1 MPTTLRSALARP
13 WAPLLAPLCALVTRR
28 AALLAVLLFVPAIV
42 RAQLAPKVTAIKAT
56 RLIVGD
62 GTQLEN
68 PVVIVTG
75 ESITQVG
82 PASRVTIPK
91 GATIIDL
98 MGHTILPGLIDCHT
112 HITSYDADG
121 GDMSVLRETAAHQGV
136 YGTVNAK
143 KTLDAGFTT
152 IRDVGATHFADVAVR
167 DLIAKGVIPGP
178 RLYVAGP
185 SLGII
190 GGHADVN
197 GWSPDLNIPGTGVM
211 VSGADEVRKQ
221 VRINVKFGSDHIK
234 LTATGGI
241 LSSGDAVTASAFT
254 DEELKAAVAEAT
266 KLGRKVAAH
275 AHGADGLLAAVNAG
289 VASIEHGSLIDDR
302 GIAAM
307 KAHGTYL
314 VPTLIILEEII
325 NSGAK
330 NGTPQYAIDKAK
342 AIELE
347 RNRRLRAAYSQ
358 GVKFAFGTDATSDIH
373 GRNGQEFA
381 LMVKILGATPMDA
394 ITTATKH
401 GADLIGI
408 GDKVGTITA
417 GKWADIIAV
426 EGNPLEDVRRLEK
439 VVFVMKGGEV
449 AKDGRRR

>member
-1 MPTTLRSALARP
+1 MRSKLRVA
-13 WAPLLAPLCALVTRR
+13 V
-28 AALLAVLLFVPAIV
+28 LAVLLTAPGFVLGAQVAPRITV
-42 RAQLAPKVTAIKAT
+42 LRAA

-75 ESITQVG
+75 ELITAVG
-82 PASRVTIPK
+82 PASKVSIPK
-91 GATIIDL
+91 GATIVDL
-98 MGHTILPGLIDCHT
+98 PGYTLLPGLIDCHT

-136 YGTVNAK
+136 YGTINAK
-143 KTLDAGFTT
+143 KTIDAGFTT

-197 GWSPDLNIPGTGVM
+197 GWSPDLNLPGTGVM
-211 VSGADEVRKQ
+211 VTGADEVRRQ
-221 VRINVKFGSDHIK
+221 IRTNVKFGADHIK

-241 LSSGDAVTASAFT
+241 LSSGDAVTASAFAD
-254 DEELKAAVAEAT
+254 DELRAAVAEAT

-314 VPTLIILEEII
+314 VPTLIILEDII
-325 NSGAK
+325 QNGVK

-347 RNRRLRAAYSQ
+347 RNKRLRAAYSQ

-381 LMVKILGATPMDA
+381 LMVRILGATPMDA
-394 ITTATKH
+394 ITTATKN

-408 GDKVGTITA
+408 GDKVGTVTA
-417 GKWADIIAV
+417 GKWADLIEI
-426 EGNPLEDVRRLEK
+426 
-439 VVFVMKGGEV
+439 
-449 AKDGRRR
+449 GRAHV

>member
-1 MPTTLRSALARP
+1 MRSKLR
-13 WAPLLAPLCALVTRR
+13 V
-28 AALLAVLLFVPAIV
+28 AALAVLLTAPGFVLGAQVAPRITV
-42 RAQLAPKVTAIKAT
+42 LRAA

-75 ESITQVG
+75 ELITAVG
-82 PASRVTIPK
+82 PASKVSIPK
-91 GATIIDL
+91 GATIVDL
-98 MGHTILPGLIDCHT
+98 PGYTLLPGLIDCHT

-136 YGTVNAK
+136 YGTINAK
-143 KTLDAGFTT
+143 KTIDAGFTT

-197 GWSPDLNIPGTGVM
+197 GWSPDLNLPGTGVM
-211 VSGADEVRKQ
+211 VTGADEVRRQ
-221 VRINVKFGSDHIK
+221 IRTNVKFGADHIK

-241 LSSGDAVTASAFT
+241 LSSGDAVTASAFAD
-254 DEELKAAVAEAT
+254 DELRAAVAEAT

-314 VPTLIILEEII
+314 VPTLIILEDII
-325 NSGAK
+325 QNGVK

-347 RNRRLRAAYSQ
+347 RNKRLRAAYSQ

-381 LMVKILGATPMDA
+381 LMVRILGATPMDA
-394 ITTATKH
+394 ITTATKNA
-401 GADLIGI
+401 ADLIGI
-408 GDKVGTITA
+408 GDKVGTVTA
-417 GKWADIIAV
+417 GKWADLIAV
-426 EGNPLEDVRRLEK
+426 EGNPLDDVRRLET
-439 VVFVMKGGEV
+439 VAYVMKGGVV
-449 AKDGRRR
+449 AKDARKK

>member
-1 MPTTLRSALARP
+1 MHSKLRLA
-13 WAPLLAPLCALVTRR
+13 A
-28 AALLAVLLFVPAIV
+28 LAVLLTAPGFVLGAQVAPRITV
-42 RAQLAPKVTAIKAT
+42 LRAA
-56 RLIVGD
+56 RLIIGD

-68 PVVIVTG
+68 PVVIITG
-75 ESITQVG
+75 ELITAVG
-82 PASRVTIPK
+82 PASKVPIPK
-91 GATIIDL
+91 GATIVDL
-98 MGHTILPGLIDCHT
+98 AGYTLLPGLIDCHT

-136 YGTVNAK
+136 YGTINAK
-143 KTLDAGFTT
+143 KTIDAGFTT

-197 GWSPDLNIPGTGVM
+197 GWSPDLNLPGTGVM
-211 VSGADEVRKQ
+211 VTGADEVRRQ
-221 VRINVKFGSDHIK
+221 IRTNVKFGADHIK

-241 LSSGDAVTASAFT
+241 LSSGDAVTASAFAD
-254 DEELKAAVAEAT
+254 DELRAAVAEAT

-325 NSGAK
+325 QNGVK

-347 RNRRLRAAYSQ
+347 RNKRLRAAYSQ

-381 LMVKILGATPMDA
+381 LMVRILGATPMDA
-394 ITTATKH
+394 ITTATKNA
-401 GADLIGI
+401 ADLIGI
-408 GDKVGTITA
+408 GDKVGTVTA
-417 GKWADIIAV
+417 GKWADLIAV
-426 EGNPLEDVRRLEK
+426 EGNPLDDVRRLET
-439 VVFVMKGGEV
+439 VAYVMKGGVV
-449 AKDGRRR
+449 AKDARKK

>member
-1 MPTTLRSALARP
+1 ML
-13 WAPLLAPLCALVTRR
+13 R
-28 AALLAVLLFVPAIV
+28 AAAAVSLLAVPAFVAH
-42 RAQLAPKVTAIKAT
+42 AQVAPRVTAIKAT
-56 RLIVGD
+56 RLIIGD
-62 GTQLEN
+62 GTQLDN

-75 ESITQVG
+75 ETITQVG
-82 PASRVTIPK
+82 TASKVTIPK

-98 MGHTILPGLIDCHT
+98 TGHTLLPGLIDCHT

-121 GDMSVLRETAAHQGV
+121 GDMSVLKETAAHQGV

-143 KTLDAGFTT
+143 KTIDAGFTT

-197 GWSPDLNIPGTGVM
+197 GWSPDLNLPGTGVM
-211 VSGADEVRKQ
+211 VTGVDEVRRQ
-221 VRINVKFGSDHIK
+221 IRTNVKFGADHIK

-254 DEELKAAVAEAT
+254 DEELRAAVQEAA

-289 VASIEHGSLIDDR
+289 VASIEHGSLIDER

-325 NSGAK
+325 NRGAQ

-342 AIELE
+342 SIELE
-347 RNRRLRAAYSQ
+347 RNRRLRAAYQQ

-381 LMVKILGATPMDA
+381 LMVRILGATPMDA
-394 ITTATKH
+394 ITTATRN
-401 GADLIGI
+401 AAELIGI
-408 GDKVGTITA
+408 GDKTGTITT

-426 EGNPLEDVRRLEK
+426 EGNPLEDVRKLET
-439 VVFVMKGGEV
+439 VAFVMKGGATMKDAR
-449 AKDGRRR
+449 AKK

>member
-1 MPTTLRSALARP
+1 MTTTTSMFLVRRAMTRAATLAACTLLATTSALGAQAAPRITALKAAR
-13 WAPLLAPLCALVTRR
+13 LL
-28 AALLAVLLFVPAIV
+28 
-42 RAQLAPKVTAIKAT
+42 
-56 RLIVGD
+56 VGD
-62 GTQLEN
+62 GTQVDN

-75 ESITQVG
+75 ETITAVG

-91 GATIIDL
+91 GATVVEL
-98 MGHTILPGLIDCHT
+98 PGYTLLPGLIDCHT

-121 GDMSVLRETAAHQGV
+121 GDMSVLKETAAHQGV

-143 KTLDAGFTT
+143 KTIDAGFTT

-211 VSGADEVRKQ
+211 VTGVDEVRRQ
-221 VRINVKFGSDHIK
+221 IRTNVKFGADHIK

-254 DEELKAAVAEAT
+254 DEELRAAVQEAA

-289 VASIEHGSLIDDR
+289 VASIEHGSLIDER

-314 VPTLIILEEII
+314 VPTLIILEDII
-325 NSGAK
+325 HRGAE

-342 AIELE
+342 AIEIE
-347 RNRRLRAAYSQ
+347 RNKRLRAAYQ
-358 GVKFAFGTDATSDIH
+358 AGVKFAFGTDATSDIH

-394 ITTATKH
+394 ITTATKN
-401 GADLIGI
+401 AAELIGI
-408 GDKVGTITA
+408 GDKTGTIVA

-426 EGNPLEDVRRLEK
+426 EGNPLEDVRKLET
-439 VVFVMKGGEV
+439 VAYVMKAGAV
-449 AKDGRRR
+449 MKDARKR

>member
-1 MPTTLRSALARP
+1 MLSIVRVS
-13 WAPLLAPLCALVTRR
+13 LV
-28 AALLAVLLFVPAIV
+28 ALLALFAVPRSVAH
-42 RAQLAPKVTAIKAT
+42 AQIAPKVTAIRAT
-56 RLIVGD
+56 RLIIGD
-62 GTQLEN
+62 GTQLDN

-75 ESITQVG
+75 ETITQVG
-82 PASRVTIPK
+82 PASKVTIPK

-98 MGHTILPGLIDCHT
+98 SGHTLLPGLIDCHT

-121 GDMSVLRETAAHQGV
+121 GDMSVLKETAAHQGV

-143 KTLDAGFTT
+143 KTIDAGFTT

-197 GWSPDLNIPGTGVM
+197 GWSPDLNLPGTGVM
-211 VSGADEVRKQ
+211 VTGVDEVRRQ
-221 VRINVKFGSDHIK
+221 IRTNVKFGADHIK

-254 DEELKAAVAEAT
+254 DEELRAAVQEAT

-314 VPTLIILEEII
+314 VPTLIILEDII
-325 NSGAK
+325 HRGAE

-342 AIELE
+342 AIEIE
-347 RNRRLRAAYSQ
+347 RNQRLRAAYQQ

-394 ITTATKH
+394 ITTATKN
-401 GADLIGI
+401 ASELIGI
-408 GDKVGTITA
+408 GDKTGTIVA

-426 EGNPLEDVRRLEK
+426 EGNPLEDVRKLET
-439 VVFVMKGGEV
+439 VAFVMKGGV
-449 AKDGRRR
+449 TMKDARAKK

>member
-1 MPTTLRSALARP
+1 MTTTSRIAPLARALVACALLPAALA
-13 WAPLLAPLCALVTRR
+13 
-28 AALLAVLLFVPAIV
+28 
-42 RAQLAPKVTAIKAT
+42 AQAAPKVTVLKAA
-56 RLIVGD
+56 RLVVGD
-62 GTQLEN
+62 GSVIEN
-68 PVVIVTG
+68 PVVVVTG
-75 ESITQVG
+75 ETITAVG
-82 PASRVTIPK
+82 PAARVTIPK
-91 GATIIDL
+91 GATVVDL
-98 MGHTILPGLIDCHT
+98 PGHTLLPGLIDCHT

-121 GDMSVLRETAAHQGV
+121 GDMSVLKETAAHQGV

-143 KTLDAGFTT
+143 KTIDAGFTT

-178 RLYVAGP
+178 RLFVAGP

-211 VSGADEVRKQ
+211 VTGVDEVRRQ
-221 VRINVKFGSDHIK
+221 VRTNVKFGADHIK

-241 LSSGDAVTASAFT
+241 LSSGDAVTASAFAD
-254 DEELKAAVAEAT
+254 DELRAAVQEAA

-289 VASIEHGSLIDDR
+289 VASIEHGSLIDER

-307 KAHGTYL
+307 KQHGTYL
-314 VPTLIILEEII
+314 VPTLIILEDII
-325 NSGAK
+325 HRGAE

-342 AIELE
+342 AIEIE
-347 RNRRLRAAYSQ
+347 RNQRLKAAFQ
-358 GVKFAFGTDATSDIH
+358 AGVKFAFGTDATSDIH

-381 LMVKILGATPMDA
+381 LMVKILGATPLQA
-394 ITTATKH
+394 ITTATKN
-401 GADLIGI
+401 AAELIGI
-408 GDKVGTITA
+408 GDKTGTLVA

-426 EGNPLEDVRRLEK
+426 EGNPLEDVRKLET
-439 VVFVMKGGEV
+439 VAFVMKAGAV
-449 AKDGRRR
+449 MKDARAKK

>member
-1 MPTTLRSALARP
+1 MHSKFR
-13 WAPLLAPLCALVTRR
+13 V
-28 AALLAVLLFVPAIV
+28 AALAVLLTARVFSLGAQVAPRITV
-42 RAQLAPKVTAIKAT
+42 LRAA

-62 GTQLEN
+62 GTQLES

-75 ESITQVG
+75 ELITAVG
-82 PASRVTIPK
+82 PASKVSIPK
-91 GATIIDL
+91 GATIVDL
-98 MGHTILPGLIDCHT
+98 PGYTLLPGLIDCHT

-136 YGTVNAK
+136 YGTINAK
-143 KTLDAGFTT
+143 KTIDAGFTT

-197 GWSPDLNIPGTGVM
+197 GWSPDLNLPGTGVM
-211 VSGADEVRKQ
+211 VTGADEVRRQ
-221 VRINVKFGSDHIK
+221 IRTNVKFGADHIK

-241 LSSGDAVTASAFT
+241 LSSGDAVTASAFAD
-254 DEELKAAVAEAT
+254 DELRAAVAEAT

-314 VPTLIILEEII
+314 VPTLIILEDII
-325 NSGAK
+325 QNGVK

-347 RNRRLRAAYSQ
+347 RNKRLRAAYSQ

-381 LMVKILGATPMDA
+381 LMVRILGATPMDA
-394 ITTATKH
+394 ITTATKNA
-401 GADLIGI
+401 ADLIGI
-408 GDKVGTITA
+408 GDKVGTVTA
-417 GKWADIIAV
+417 GKWADLIAV
-426 EGNPLEDVRRLEK
+426 EGNPLDDVRRLET
-439 VVFVMKGGEV
+439 VAYVMKGGVV
-449 AKDGRRR
+449 AKDARKK

>member
-1 MPTTLRSALARP
+1 MSQSSRFRARALYAG
-13 WAPLLAPLCALVTRR
+13 V
-28 AALLAVLLFVPAIV
+28 ALLVPLTLA
-42 RAQLAPKVTAIKAT
+42 AQVAPKVTAIKAA

-62 GTQLEN
+62 GTQIEN
-68 PVVIVTG
+68 PVVIVQG
-75 ESITQVG
+75 EMITQVG
-82 PASRVTIPK
+82 PASTVTIPT
-91 GATIIDL
+91 GATVIDL
-98 MGHTILPGLIDCHT
+98 AGHTILPGLIDCHT

-143 KTLDAGFTT
+143 KTIEAGFTT
-152 IRDVGATHFADVAVR
+152 IRDVGSTHFADVAVR
-167 DLIAKGVIPGP
+167 DLINKGVIPGP

-197 GWSPDLNIPGTGVM
+197 GWSPEINIPGTGVM
-211 VSGADEVRKQ
+211 VTGADEVRRQ
-221 VRINVKFGSDHIK
+221 VRLNVKYGADHIK

-254 DEELKAAVAEAT
+254 DDELRAAVQEAT
-266 KLGRKVAAH
+266 KLGRKVEAH

-289 VASIEHGSLIDDR
+289 VASIEHGSLIDER

-314 VPTLIILEEII
+314 VPTLIILEDII
-325 NSGAK
+325 QNGVK

-342 AIELE
+342 SIELE
-347 RNRRLRAAYSQ
+347 RNRRLRAAYQ
-358 GVKFAFGTDATSDIH
+358 AGVKFAFGTDATSDIH

-394 ITTATKH
+394 ITTATKN

-408 GDKVGTITA
+408 GDKTGTITV

-426 EGNPLEDVRRLEK
+426 EGNPLEDVRRLET
-439 VVFVMKGGEV
+439 VAFVMKGGAV
-449 AKDGRRR
+449 AKDVRAKH

>member
-1 MPTTLRSALARP
+1 ML
-13 WAPLLAPLCALVTRR
+13 R
-28 AALLAVLLFVPAIV
+28 AAAAVSLLAVPAFVA
-42 RAQLAPKVTAIKAT
+42 RAQVAPRVTAIKAT
-56 RLIVGD
+56 RLIIGD
-62 GTQLEN
+62 GTQLDN

-75 ESITQVG
+75 ETITQVG
-82 PASRVTIPK
+82 TASKVTIPK

-98 MGHTILPGLIDCHT
+98 TGHTLLPGLIDCHT

-121 GDMSVLRETAAHQGV
+121 GDMSVLKETAAHQGV

-143 KTLDAGFTT
+143 KTIDAGFTT

-197 GWSPDLNIPGTGVM
+197 GWSPDLNLPGTGVM
-211 VSGADEVRKQ
+211 VTGVDEVRRQ
-221 VRINVKFGSDHIK
+221 IRTNVKFGADHIK

-254 DEELKAAVAEAT
+254 DEELRAAVQEAA

-289 VASIEHGSLIDDR
+289 VASIEHGSLIDER

-325 NSGAK
+325 NRGAQ

-342 AIELE
+342 SIELE
-347 RNRRLRAAYSQ
+347 RNRRLRAAYQQ

-381 LMVKILGATPMDA
+381 LMVRILGATPMDA
-394 ITTATKH
+394 ITTATRN
-401 GADLIGI
+401 AAELIGI
-408 GDKVGTITA
+408 GDKTGTITT

-426 EGNPLEDVRRLEK
+426 EGNPLEDVRKLET
-439 VVFVMKGGEV
+439 VAFVMKGGATMKDAR
-449 AKDGRRR
+449 AKK

>member
-1 MPTTLRSALARP
+1 MRSKLRVA
-13 WAPLLAPLCALVTRR
+13 V
-28 AALLAVLLFVPAIV
+28 LAVLLTAPGFVLGAQVAPRITV
-42 RAQLAPKVTAIKAT
+42 LRAA

-75 ESITQVG
+75 ELITAVG
-82 PASRVTIPK
+82 PASKVSIPK
-91 GATIIDL
+91 GATIVDL
-98 MGHTILPGLIDCHT
+98 PGYTLLPGLIDCHT

-136 YGTVNAK
+136 YGTINAK
-143 KTLDAGFTT
+143 KTIDAGFTT

-197 GWSPDLNIPGTGVM
+197 GWSPDLNLPGTGVM
-211 VSGADEVRKQ
+211 VTGADEVRRQ
-221 VRINVKFGSDHIK
+221 IRTNVKFGADHIK

-241 LSSGDAVTASAFT
+241 LSSGDAVTASAFAD
-254 DEELKAAVAEAT
+254 DELRAAVAEAT

-314 VPTLIILEEII
+314 VPTLIILEDII
-325 NSGAK
+325 QNGVK

-347 RNRRLRAAYSQ
+347 RNKRLRAAYSQ

-381 LMVKILGATPMDA
+381 LMVRILGATPMDA
-394 ITTATKH
+394 ITTATKNA
-401 GADLIGI
+401 ADLIGI
-408 GDKVGTITA
+408 GDKVGTVTA
-417 GKWADIIAV
+417 GKWADLIAV
-426 EGNPLEDVRRLEK
+426 EGNPLDDVRRLET
-439 VVFVMKGGEV
+439 VAYVMKGGVV
-449 AKDGRRR
+449 AKDARKK

>member
-1 MPTTLRSALARP
+1 
-13 WAPLLAPLCALVTRR
+13 
-28 AALLAVLLFVPAIV
+28 
-42 RAQLAPKVTAIKAT
+42 
-56 RLIVGD
+56 
-62 GTQLEN
+62 
-68 PVVIVTG
+68 
-75 ESITQVG
+75 
-82 PASRVTIPK
+82 
-91 GATIIDL
+91 
-98 MGHTILPGLIDCHT
+98 
-112 HITSYDADG
+112 
-121 GDMSVLRETAAHQGV
+121 MSVLRETAAHQGV
-136 YGTVNAK
+136 YGTINAK
-143 KTLDAGFTT
+143 KTIDAGFTT

-197 GWSPDLNIPGTGVM
+197 GWSPDLNLPGTGVM
-211 VSGADEVRKQ
+211 VTGADEVRRQ
-221 VRINVKFGSDHIK
+221 IRTNVKFGADHIK

-241 LSSGDAVTASAFT
+241 LSSGDAVTASAFAD
-254 DEELKAAVAEAT
+254 DELRAAVAEAT

-325 NSGAK
+325 QNGVK

-347 RNRRLRAAYSQ
+347 RNKRLRAAYSQ

-381 LMVKILGATPMDA
+381 LMVRILGATPMDA
-394 ITTATKH
+394 ITTATKNA
-401 GADLIGI
+401 ADLIGI
-408 GDKVGTITA
+408 GDKVGTVTA
-417 GKWADIIAV
+417 GKWADLIAV
-426 EGNPLEDVRRLEK
+426 EGNPLDDVRRLET
-439 VVFVMKGGEV
+439 VAYVMKGGVV
-449 AKDGRRR
+449 AKDARKK

>member
-1 MPTTLRSALARP
+1 MTTTSRFRPLARALVACALLPAALA
-13 WAPLLAPLCALVTRR
+13 
-28 AALLAVLLFVPAIV
+28 
-42 RAQLAPKVTAIKAT
+42 AQAAPKVTVLKAA
-56 RLIVGD
+56 RLVVGD
-62 GTQLEN
+62 GSVIEN
-68 PVVIVTG
+68 PVVVVTG
-75 ESITQVG
+75 ETITAVG
-82 PASRVTIPK
+82 PAARVTIPK
-91 GATIIDL
+91 GATVVDL
-98 MGHTILPGLIDCHT
+98 PGHTLLPGLIDCHT

-121 GDMSVLRETAAHQGV
+121 GDMSVLKETAAHQGV

-143 KTLDAGFTT
+143 KTIDAGFTT

-178 RLYVAGP
+178 RLFVAGP

-211 VSGADEVRKQ
+211 VTGVDEVRRQ
-221 VRINVKFGSDHIK
+221 VRTNVKFGADHIK

-241 LSSGDAVTASAFT
+241 LSSGDAVTASAFAD
-254 DEELKAAVAEAT
+254 DELRAAVQEAA

-289 VASIEHGSLIDDR
+289 VASIEHGSLIDER

-307 KAHGTYL
+307 KQHGTYL
-314 VPTLIILEEII
+314 VPTLIILEDII
-325 NSGAK
+325 HRGAE

-342 AIELE
+342 AIEIE
-347 RNRRLRAAYSQ
+347 RNQRLKAAFQ
-358 GVKFAFGTDATSDIH
+358 AGVKFAFGTDATSDIH

-381 LMVKILGATPMDA
+381 LMVKILGATPMQA
-394 ITTATKH
+394 ITTATKN
-401 GADLIGI
+401 AAELIGI
-408 GDKVGTITA
+408 GDKTGTLVA

-426 EGNPLEDVRRLEK
+426 EGNPLEDVRKLET
-439 VVFVMKGGEV
+439 VAFVMKAGAV
-449 AKDGRRR
+449 MKDARAKK

>member
-1 MPTTLRSALARP
+1 MRSKLR
-13 WAPLLAPLCALVTRR
+13 V
-28 AALLAVLLFVPAIV
+28 AALAVLLTAPGFVLGAQVAPRITV
-42 RAQLAPKVTAIKAT
+42 LRAA

-75 ESITQVG
+75 ELITAVG
-82 PASRVTIPK
+82 PASKVSIPK
-91 GATIIDL
+91 GATIVDL
-98 MGHTILPGLIDCHT
+98 PGYTLLPGLIDCHT

-136 YGTVNAK
+136 YGTINAK
-143 KTLDAGFTT
+143 KTIDAGFTT

-197 GWSPDLNIPGTGVM
+197 GWSPDLNLPGTGVM
-211 VSGADEVRKQ
+211 VTGADEVRRQ
-221 VRINVKFGSDHIK
+221 IRTNVKFGADHIK

-241 LSSGDAVTASAFT
+241 LSSGDAVTASAFAD
-254 DEELKAAVAEAT
+254 DELRAAVAEAT

-314 VPTLIILEEII
+314 VPTLIILEDII
-325 NSGAK
+325 QNGVK

-347 RNRRLRAAYSQ
+347 RNKRLRAAYSQ

-381 LMVKILGATPMDA
+381 LMVRILGATPMDA
-394 ITTATKH
+394 ITTATKN
-401 GADLIGI
+401 GVELIGI
-408 GDKVGTITA
+408 GDKVGTVTA
-417 GKWADIIAV
+417 GKWADLIAV
-426 EGNPLEDVRRLEK
+426 EGNPLDDVRRLET
-439 VVFVMKGGEV
+439 VAYVMKGGVV
-449 AKDGRRR
+449 AKDARKK